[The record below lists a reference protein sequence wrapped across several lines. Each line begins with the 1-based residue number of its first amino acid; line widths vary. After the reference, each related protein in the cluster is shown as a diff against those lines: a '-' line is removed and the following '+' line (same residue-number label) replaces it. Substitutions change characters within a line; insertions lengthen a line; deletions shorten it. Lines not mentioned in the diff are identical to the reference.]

1 MKTLFTLW
9 LAASFTLGFTQDRYT
24 AGMQKAMDI
33 WSADQPLEAA
43 NLFER
48 ISRAEPNRWLPPY
61 YVALIYAT
69 RAFGE
74 EDEKV
79 LTEGLNKARDFIDI
93 ADAISPDNPEIL
105 VVRAMINTAWIAFDG
120 RRYGMT
126 LSPANNQLYQKA
138 SELAPNNPRVVFSRA
153 DWEMGS
159 ARYFGK
165 DTTPYC
171 GEVKRSLRLF
181 EEFSSDIPFYP
192 SWGEP
197 RARRVAAGCK

>member
-1 MKTLFTLW
+1 MKM
-9 LAASFTLGFTQDRYT
+9 SFTLLLAAWFTLSFSQDRYT
-24 AGMQKAMDI
+24 AGMQKAMDL
-33 WSADQPLEAA
+33 WSADQPTEAA

-48 ISRAEPNRWLPPY
+48 ISKAEPDQWLPPY

-69 RAFGE
+69 GAFGE
-74 EDEKV
+74 EDEVV

-126 LSPANNQLYQKA
+126 LSPANNQLYQRA
-138 SELAPNNPRVVFSRA
+138 IELAPNNPRVVFSKA

-165 DTTPYC
+165 DTAPYC
-171 GEVKRSLRLF
+171 GAVRRSLKLF
-181 EEFSSDIPFYP
+181 EEFSSDTPFYP
-192 SWGEP
+192 KWGEP
-197 RARRVAAGCK
+197 RARQVAAQCE

>member
-1 MKTLFTLW
+1 MRK
-9 LAASFTLGFTQDRYT
+9 SFTLLLAAWLTLGFSQDRYT
-24 AGMQKAMDI
+24 AGMQKAMEL
-33 WSADQPLEAA
+33 WSADQPIEAA

-48 ISRAEPNRWLPPY
+48 ISKAEPEQWLPPY

-74 EDEKV
+74 EDEV
-79 LTEGLNKARDFIDI
+79 ALTEGLNKATDFIDM
-93 ADAISPDNPEIL
+93 AESISPDNPEIL

-138 SELAPNNPRVVFSRA
+138 IELAPNNPRVVFSKA

-171 GEVKRSLRLF
+171 GAVKRSLELF
-181 EEFSSDIPFYP
+181 GEFSSDIPFYP
-192 SWGEP
+192 KWGEP
-197 RARRVAAGCK
+197 RARQVAARCE